1 MKQIIKQIHLWLS
14 LPAGIFLT
22 LICITGAI
30 LSFETEITETID
42 HDKYYNNTPLTE
54 VMNLDSLVALVNKQL
69 INDTVT
75 GLKVYHTPER
85 NVSATLSSGQ
95 RVSTFVNPYTAE
107 VVGKGASRSGFML
120 QTMLLHRWL
129 MLPNRTTG
137 KIIVG
142 ISTIFMIFIL
152 ITGIIRW
159 IPKKKNLVQNLWFK
173 WKKAKFNRKNLD
185 LHKILGLYAS
195 ILLLLMCVTG
205 LMWSFEWYKNV
216 VAKIFGIEVATAQP
230 NKSTAPKTSTIPNT
244 FSWQEAFDKTAS
256 LNPNYDFIQISKSG
270 DISLLA
276 QDASHNRA
284 TDKYKLNKKDQSVAL
299 VAQYNQQNNTAYL
312 MSESYTIHVGSWNIW
327 TKILWFLAAII
338 GASLPITGYI
348 FYFKRK
354 GWT

>member
-14 LPAGIFLT
+14 LPAGIFLI

-30 LSFETEITETID
+30 LSFETEITEAID
-42 HDKYYNNTPLTE
+42 QDKYFNNSGLAKT
-54 VMNLDSLVALVNKQL
+54 MNLDSLVVLVNKQL

-75 GLKVYHTPER
+75 GLKVYHTPKR
-85 NVSATLSSGQ
+85 NVLASVSSGQ
-95 RVSTFVNPYTAE
+95 RVSAFVNPYTGE

-129 MLPNRTTG
+129 MLSNRPTG
-137 KIIVG
+137 KMIVG

-152 ITGIIRW
+152 ITGVIRW
-159 IPKKKNLVQNLWFK
+159 IPKKQTLVKNLWFT

-205 LMWSFEWYKNV
+205 LMWSFEWYKKG
-216 VAKIFGIEVATAQP
+216 VAKLFGIEVATA
-230 NKSTAPKTSTIPNT
+230 KTSKSNTTKSPTLSNT
-244 FSWQEAFDKTAS
+244 FSWQEAFDKTAL

-276 QDASHNRA
+276 QDASHSRA
-284 TDKYKLNKKDQSVAL
+284 TDKYKLNKKDQSVVL
-299 VAQYNQQNNTAYL
+299 VAQYDQQNNTGYL
-312 MSESYTIHVGSWNIW
+312 MSESYTLHVGSWNIW
-327 TKILWFLAAII
+327 TKILWFLACLI

-348 FYFKRK
+348 FYLKRQ
-354 GWT
+354 GWV